1 MILENQKNIEESFDI
16 IIVNLLNKINTYTIK
31 YNININIRLVTIA
44 ISYIKKYHKDQKRH
58 SGNPYYY
65 HPINVAFIV
74 IDYFFDTAI
83 IIAALLHDLVEDT
96 KFSLNQIDF
105 LFGKEVA
112 LLVDRLTKIDTNTT
126 MKFKLSDEESAYKL
140 IYLDDND
147 KKVFAIKLSDRL
159 DNMRTIQYIKSIEK
173 QKKIA
178 LETIQV
184 FIPMARYMGLKE
196 IELELQTLAIKT
208 LNK

>member
-1 MILENQKNIEESFDI
+1 M
-16 IIVNLLNKINTYTIK
+16 
-31 YNININIRLVTIA
+31 
-44 ISYIKKYHKDQKRH
+44 KKYHKDQKCH
-58 SGNPYYY
+58 SGVPYYY
-65 HPINVAFIV
+65 HPVNVAFIV

-96 KFSLNQIDF
+96 NFSLNQINF

-126 MKFKLSDEESAYKL
+126 MKFKLSDEESSYKL
-140 IYLDDND
+140 IHLDDND

-184 FIPMARYMGLKE
+184 FIPMAKYIGLKT
-196 IELELQTLAIKT
+196 IELELQNLAIAT

>member
-1 MILENQKNIEESFDI
+1 MILEKQKNIEEVSDVV
-16 IIVNLLNKINTYTIK
+16 IVNLLNKIKTYTIK
-31 YNININIRLVTIA
+31 YNININMRLINIA

-58 SGNPYYY
+58 SGVPYYY
-65 HPINVAFIV
+65 HPVNVAFIV

-83 IIAALLHDLVEDT
+83 IIAALLHDIVEDT
-96 KFSLNQIDF
+96 NFSLNQINF

-126 MKFKLSDEESAYKL
+126 MKFKLSDEESSYKL
-140 IYLDDND
+140 IHLDDND

-184 FIPMARYMGLKE
+184 FIPMARYEGLKT
-196 IELELQTLAIKT
+196 IELELQTLAIAT